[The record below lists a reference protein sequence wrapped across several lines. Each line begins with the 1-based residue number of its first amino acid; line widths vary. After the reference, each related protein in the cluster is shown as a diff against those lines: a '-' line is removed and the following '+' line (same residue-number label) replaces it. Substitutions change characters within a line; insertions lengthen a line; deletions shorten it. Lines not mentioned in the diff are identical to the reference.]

1 MRSRY
6 SGEDLGAWEEKSKGV
21 MPEFLIAD
29 MRIMY
34 QFFQDNGM
42 IASKDDLEKT
52 ERLLGRKP
60 RTFDDFV
67 KEITVEWRSKVG
79 KAA

>member
-1 MRSRY
+1 
-6 SGEDLGAWEEKSKGV
+6 
-21 MPEFLIAD
+21 
-29 MRIMY
+29 
-34 QFFQDNGM
+34 M

-52 ERLLGRKP
+52 QKLLGHKP

-67 KEITVEWRSKVG
+67 KEISMEWKSKVA